1 LKNFPEIKN
10 PVAIF
15 ETQQQDPK
23 MSEDLLI
30 SIFCSIDDFCT
41 SFEPEFNRILLSK
54 YRYLTRTPRL
64 QLCEI
69 MTIVVLF
76 HFSKFRTF
84 KDFYLFQRSFLIQFF
99 PSLISYNR
107 FIELIPRSVF
117 PLFCYLFFSF
127 EQCSGISFID
137 STILTVCHIR
147 RASSHKTFRG
157 IASKGKTSTGWYF
170 GLKLHLVI
178 NEYGGLQAFQLTSG
192 KTHDLIPV
200 DFLTKKL
207 FGYLFGDKAYLSQKM
222 FKKLYERGLKL
233 VTKIRSN
240 MKNKLM
246 SPWEKIML
254 QARGLIE
261 SVNNRLK
268 NGCQIEHHRYRSPIN
283 FLANLFGGLAAY
295 QLQPKKPSIRLP
307 FHEKLPFFSMT

>member
-1 LKNFPEIKN
+1 
-10 PVAIF
+10 
-15 ETQQQDPK
+15 

-30 SIFCSIDDFCT
+30 SIFCSIDDFCA
-41 SFEPEFNRILLSK
+41 SFEPEFNRILLLK
-54 YRYLTRTPRL
+54 RKHFTRTSRL
-64 QLCEI
+64 QLSEVV
-69 MTIVVLF
+69 TIVILF

-84 KDFYLFQRSFLIQFF
+84 KDFYLLQRSFLQQFF
-99 PSLISYNR
+99 PLIVSYNR

-117 PLFCYLFFSF
+117 PLFCYLFSLL

-157 IASKGKTSTGWYF
+157 IASKGKTSTGWFF

-178 NEYGGLQAFQLTSG
+178 SELGALQAFQLTSG

-200 DFLTKKL
+200 DFLTQKL
-207 FGYLFGDKAYLSQKM
+207 FGYLFGDKAYLSQTM

-246 SPWEKIML
+246 DPWEKLML

-268 NGCQIEHHRYRSPIN
+268 NGCQIDHHRHRSPTN

-295 QLQPKKPSIRLP
+295 QLNPKKPSIRPSLN
-307 FHEKLPFFSMT
+307 EKLTLLSMS

>member
-1 LKNFPEIKN
+1 
-10 PVAIF
+10 
-15 ETQQQDPK
+15 

-30 SIFCSIDDFCT
+30 SIFCSIDDFCA

-54 YRYLTRTPRL
+54 RKHFTRTSRL
-64 QLCEI
+64 QLSEI
-69 MTIVVLF
+69 VTIVILF

-84 KDFYLFQRSFLIQFF
+84 KDFYLLQRSFLQQFF
-99 PSLISYNR
+99 PLIVSYNR

-117 PLFCYLFFSF
+117 PLFCYLFSLL

-157 IASKGKTSTGWYF
+157 IASTGKTSTGWFF

-178 NEYGGLQAFQLTSG
+178 SELGALQAFQLTSG

-200 DFLTKKL
+200 DFLTQKL
-207 FGYLFGDKAYLSQKM
+207 FGYLFGDKAYLSQTM

-246 SPWEKIML
+246 DPWEKLML

-268 NGCQIEHHRYRSPIN
+268 NGCQIDHHRHRSPTN

-295 QLQPKKPSIRLP
+295 QLNPKKPSIRPSLN
-307 FHEKLPFFSMT
+307 EKLTLLSMS

>member
-1 LKNFPEIKN
+1 
-10 PVAIF
+10 
-15 ETQQQDPK
+15 

-30 SIFCSIDDFCT
+30 SIFCSIDDFCA
-41 SFEPEFNRILLSK
+41 SFEPEFNRFLLSK
-54 YRYLTRTPRL
+54 RKHFTRTSRL
-64 QLCEI
+64 QLSEI
-69 MTIVVLF
+69 VTIVILF

-84 KDFYLFQRSFLIQFF
+84 KDFYFLQRSFLQQFF
-99 PSLISYNR
+99 PLIVSYNR

-117 PLFCYLFFSF
+117 PLFCYLFSLL

-157 IASKGKTSTGWYF
+157 IASKGKTSTGWFF

-178 NEYGGLQAFQLTSG
+178 SELGALQAFQLTSG

-200 DFLTKKL
+200 DFLTQKL
-207 FGYLFGDKAYLSQKM
+207 FGYLFGDKAYLSQTM

-246 SPWEKIML
+246 DPWEKLML

-268 NGCQIEHHRYRSPIN
+268 NGCQIDHHRHRSPTN

-295 QLQPKKPSIRLP
+295 QLNPKKPSIRPSLN
-307 FHEKLPFFSMT
+307 EKFTPLSMS

>member
-1 LKNFPEIKN
+1 
-10 PVAIF
+10 
-15 ETQQQDPK
+15 

-30 SIFCSIDDFCT
+30 SIFCSIDDFCA

-54 YRYLTRTPRL
+54 RKHFTRTSRL
-64 QLCEI
+64 QLSEI
-69 MTIVVLF
+69 VTIVILF

-84 KDFYLFQRSFLIQFF
+84 KDFYLLQRSFLQQFF
-99 PSLISYNR
+99 PLIVSYNR

-117 PLFCYLFFSF
+117 PLFCYLFSLL

-157 IASKGKTSTGWYF
+157 IASKGKTSTGWFF

-178 NEYGGLQAFQLTSG
+178 SELGALQAFQLTSG

-200 DFLTKKL
+200 DFLTQKL
-207 FGYLFGDKAYLSQKM
+207 FGYLFGDKAYLSQTM

-246 SPWEKIML
+246 DPWEKLML

-268 NGCQIEHHRYRSPIN
+268 NGCQIDHHRHRSPTN

-295 QLQPKKPSIRLP
+295 QLNPKKPSIRPSLN
-307 FHEKLPFFSMT
+307 EKLTLLSMS